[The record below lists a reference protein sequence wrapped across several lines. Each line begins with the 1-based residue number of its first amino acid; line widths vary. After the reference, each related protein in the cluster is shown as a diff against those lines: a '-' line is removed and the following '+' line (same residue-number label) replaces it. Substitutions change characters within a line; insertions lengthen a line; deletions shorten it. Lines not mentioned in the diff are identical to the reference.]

1 VMPVRAA
8 ELCGAVAALSRQPAA
23 WPRL

>member
-1 VMPVRAA
+1 MPLRAA
-8 ELCGAVAALSRQPAA
+8 ELCGAVATLAREPAA